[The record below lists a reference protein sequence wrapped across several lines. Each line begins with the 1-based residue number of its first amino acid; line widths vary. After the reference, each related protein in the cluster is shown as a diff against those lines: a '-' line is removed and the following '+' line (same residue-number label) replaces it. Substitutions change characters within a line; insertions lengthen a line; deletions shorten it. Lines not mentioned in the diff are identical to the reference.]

1 MIGMLGSLLGSQGG
15 RMIGGMIGGR
25 TGAMVGGLAGSLL
38 GARQIGRLGGLVRGG
53 RGDGDR
59 AADTH
64 SDGPPPMQERE
75 AEILISAMCN
85 AAKADG
91 VMDETE
97 TEQIVGE
104 LGDITPQEQT
114 FLRNEIASP
123 ARSAA
128 DMARAVPPELAA
140 EAYAVSLIA
149 INVDTSEEASYLRE
163 LASALGLSDNDRDNI
178 HDDLGADLL

>member
-1 MIGMLGSLLGSQGG
+1 MIGLLGSLLGSQGG

-38 GARQIGRLGGLVRGG
+38 GARQIGRLGGLMGG
-53 RGDGDR
+53 RGGSKGQ
-59 AADTH
+59 DTH
-64 SDGPPPMQERE
+64 SDGPPPMQDRE

-104 LGDITPQEQT
+104 LGDITPQEQA
-114 FLRNEIASP
+114 FLRREIASP
-123 ARSAA
+123 ARSAG
-128 DMARAVPPELAA
+128 DMARAVPPELAV
-140 EAYAVSLIA
+140 EAYAVSLIS
-149 INVDTSEEASYLRE
+149 INVDTADEASYLRDF
-163 LASALGLSDNDRDNI
+163 ASALGLSDNDRDNI